1 MLLIVELDGVIIGS
15 LKGVKTNFIFADISM
30 WLLTNTVNIGF
41 CWVELHSPCM
51 CILLAYIH

>member
-15 LKGVKTNFIFADISM
+15 LKGVKTNFKFA
-30 WLLTNTVNIGF
+30 VNIGF

-51 CILLAYIH
+51 CILFAYIP